1 MSQDL
6 TAWMVN
12 AFESNVKLAPMIGK
26 TSDGNLAVFPYHH
39 RDTDD
44 QVQYPHITIARFG
57 SKGIN
62 SALEASTHFPTLMDN
77 PRMAVCVWS
86 RNGVDECWDIYKICD
101 ALLRGINALTIASPT
116 FSFYQISRDSIRDDL
131 FDDQQKA
138 FHLHSEYSGWL
149 QLAQA
154 PTP

>member
-12 AFESNVKLAPMIGK
+12 AFESNVKLQKIVGQ

-39 RDTDD
+39 RDTDE
-44 QVQYPHITIARFG
+44 QVPYPHVTIARFG
-57 SKGIN
+57 SKSSMAAFDQQAN
-62 SALEASTHFPTLMDN
+62 FATVMDN
-77 PRMAVCVWS
+77 PRMTVCVWS

-101 ALLRGINALTIASPT
+101 ALLRGRYALPISNAA
-116 FSFYQISRDSIRDDL
+116 FNFYQISRDSIRDDL

-149 QLAQA
+149 QLTSA

>member
-12 AFESNVKLAPMIGK
+12 AFESNAKLATVVGK
-26 TSDGNLAVFPYHH
+26 TSNGDLAVFPYHH

-44 QVQYPHITIARFG
+44 QVAYPHITIARFG
-57 SKGIN
+57 SKNNMG
-62 SALEASTHFPTLMDN
+62 AFDAAPMYATRMDN
-77 PRMAVCVWS
+77 PRMTLCVWS

-101 ALLRGINALTIASPT
+101 ALLRGEYALNIASPT

-149 QLAQA
+149 QLTSA